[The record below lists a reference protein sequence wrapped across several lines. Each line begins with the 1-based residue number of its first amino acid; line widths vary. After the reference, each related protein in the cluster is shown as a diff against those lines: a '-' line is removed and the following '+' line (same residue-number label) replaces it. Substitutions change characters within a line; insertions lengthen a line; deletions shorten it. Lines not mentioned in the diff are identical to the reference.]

1 MGESAD
7 QLREEVERAREGASD
22 KIDQIEAK
30 VQDTAQ
36 QVKEQFDFRRQV
48 EERPLVA
55 LGAALI
61 GGFILG
67 GMTGDD
73 GDGGERRV
81 EGQHT
86 PAYGSQSHR
95 QSSGIM
101 HGIKQAAK
109 SSGFEETLTNMA
121 AAFMGTATEKMKTAA
136 EQNLPGFAQ
145 KFQSAQQAGGGFST
159 KAGAAQQSTSSPDR
173 SSSVAGSSPSDA
185 VHS

>member
-7 QLREEVERAREGASD
+7 QLRQEVERTREDASD
-22 KIDQIEAK
+22 KINQIEAK

-36 QVKEQFDFRRQV
+36 QVKENFDFRRQV

-61 GGFILG
+61 GGFVLG
-67 GMTGDD
+67 GMTGGDD
-73 GDGGERRV
+73 SGERRV
-81 EGQHT
+81 EGQRT
-86 PAYGSQSHR
+86 PVYGSQSHR

-121 AAFMGTATEKMKTAA
+121 AAFMGTATEKLKTAA
-136 EQNLPGFAQ
+136 DQNLPGFAQ

-159 KAGAAQQSTSSPDR
+159 KAEATQQTKSSLDR
-173 SSSVAGSSPSDA
+173 SSSMAASSPSDA